1 MFPTNQVQN
10 LFKIEMATSKSFE
23 ADLPELTPEQL
34 TKLYAWG
41 QSSCEHLDVRMKPDM
56 TMVLLA
62 TRKKPG
68 SARDHMRL
76 LRTNLVNWGVTLPT
90 KQVGWLRLI
99 MDEGNSAEMNGA
111 AGKEAADAP
120 SNPIQNMP
128 HTSHRSF
135 LTLPPNL
142 LTIPIASH

>member
-1 MFPTNQVQN
+1 
-10 LFKIEMATSKSFE
+10 MATSHHFE
-23 ADLPELTPEQL
+23 PDLPELTEAQL
-34 TKLYAWG
+34 ETLYAWG
-41 QSSCEHLDVRMKPDM
+41 KSSCEAFDVRMNGDM
-56 TMVLLA
+56 SMMLIA
-62 TRKKPG
+62 TRKKQD
-68 SARDHMRL
+68 SVRCHMRL
-76 LRTNLVNWGVTLPT
+76 LRTNLLNWGVALPT
-90 KQVGWLRLI
+90 KQVGWLRLM

-142 LTIPIASH
+142 LTIPIVAH

>member
-1 MFPTNQVQN
+1 MIPTNHVQN
-10 LFKIEMATSKSFE
+10 LANMEMATSNSFE

-41 QSSCEHLDVRMKPDM
+41 HSSCDHWDLRMNPDM
-56 TMVLLA
+56 SMVLLA
-62 TRKKPG
+62 TRKKQDNVRG
-68 SARDHMRL
+68 HMRL
-76 LRTNLVNWGVTLPT
+76 LRTNLINWGVALPT
-90 KQVGWLRLI
+90 KQKGWLRLVNG
-99 MDEGNSAEMNGA
+99 EGNSDGA
-111 AGKEAADAP
+111 AQEAADAP
-120 SNPIQNMP
+120 SNPIQNVP

>member
-1 MFPTNQVQN
+1 MNHVQN

-56 TMVLLA
+56 TMVLVA
-62 TRKKPG
+62 TRKKAE
-68 SARDHMRL
+68 SVRDNMRL
-76 LRTNLVNWGVTLPT
+76 LRTNPLNWGVALPA
-90 KQVGWLRLI
+90 KQLGWLRLI
-99 MDEGNSAEMNGA
+99 TDKGNSAQRDG
-111 AGKEAADAP
+111 GDKEDADAP
-120 SNPIQNMP
+120 SNQFRNMP
-128 HTSHRSF
+128 HTSYCSV

-142 LTIPIASH
+142 LTVPIASH